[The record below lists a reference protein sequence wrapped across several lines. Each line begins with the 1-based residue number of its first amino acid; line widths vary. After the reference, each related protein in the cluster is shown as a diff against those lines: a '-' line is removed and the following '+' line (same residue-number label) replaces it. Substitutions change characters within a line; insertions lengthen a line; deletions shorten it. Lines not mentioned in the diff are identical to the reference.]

1 MPVYK
6 NEERNTWYCSF
17 YYHDWQGNRKRKKKE
32 GFKTQ
37 REAKAFERDF
47 LNKAKA
53 DSTMTFRVL
62 VELYLE
68 DCKTRLK
75 PTTLHIKECAIS
87 SRIAPYFNDMV
98 ISDISITT
106 VRKWQNELLNQSLA
120 PTTIHRINGELSAIM
135 NYGVKYYGLPFNP
148 VARCGS
154 IGKARADTMQFWTL
168 KEYNRFI
175 AAVEKPDVHFLFE
188 LLFYTGMREGEALAL
203 TLNDFDFN
211 TKEISINK
219 SLAVVKG
226 KTIIQTPKTAKSVRK
241 IAIPDFLCDNV
252 KEYVKMIYG
261 YKPEQRLFL
270 TNKHTISYQMKYYC
284 KLSGVKKIR
293 IHDIRHSHASL
304 LVELGFPILLI
315 SERLGHESINT
326 TLQTYSHLYPNKQS
340 EVADKL
346 QELNKMVR
354 F

>member
-17 YYHDWQGNRKRKKKE
+17 YYEDWQGNRKRKKKE

-47 LNKAKA
+47 LNKSKA
-53 DSTMTFRVL
+53 DCTMTFKNL

-75 PTTLHIKECAIS
+75 PTTLHIKECTIN
-87 SRIAPYFNDMV
+87 SRIAPYFNDMI
-98 ISDISITT
+98 ISNISVTT
-106 VRKWQNELLNQSLA
+106 VRKWQNELLNKSLA
-120 PTTIHRINGELSAIM
+120 PTTMHKINGDLSAIM
-135 NYGVKYYGLPFNP
+135 NYAVKYYNLPFNP
-148 VARCGS
+148 VARCGP
-154 IGKARADTMQFWTL
+154 IGKTKADTMQFWTL
-168 KEYNRFI
+168 EEFNQFI
-175 AAVEKPDVHFLFE
+175 AAVDKLEFYFLFE
-188 LLFYTGMREGEALAL
+188 LLFYTGLREGEALAL
-203 TLNDFDFN
+203 TLKDFDFDTN
-211 TKEISINK
+211 ELNINK
-219 SLAVVKG
+219 SLARIKG
-226 KTIIQTPKTAKSVRK
+226 KDIIQTPKTAKSVRK
-241 IAIPDFLCDNV
+241 IAIPSFLCDDV
-252 KEYVKMIYG
+252 KEYVKTIYG
-261 YKPEQRLFL
+261 YKPGQRLFL
-270 TNKHTISYQMKYYC
+270 INKQTIAYQMKHYC
-284 KLSGVKKIR
+284 KISGVKKIR

>member
-6 NEERNTWYCSF
+6 NEERNTWFCSF

-47 LNKAKA
+47 LNKTKA
-53 DSTMTFRVL
+53 DSTMTFKSL
-62 VELYLE
+62 AELYLE

-75 PTTLHIKECAIS
+75 PTTYQVKQYVIGGK
-87 SRIAPYFNDMV
+87 IAPYFNDMV
-98 ISDISITT
+98 VNNITVT
-106 VRKWQNELLNQSLA
+106 VVRKWQNELLNQGFT
-120 PTTIHRINGELSAIM
+120 PTYVHKINGDLSAIM
-135 NYGVKYYGLPFNP
+135 NFAVKYYNLPFNP

-168 KEYNRFI
+168 EEYNQFI
-175 AAVEKPDVHFLFE
+175 GAVKKPEFHFLFE

-203 TLNDFDFN
+203 TLNDFDFDTHELN
-211 TKEISINK
+211 INK
-219 SLAVVKG
+219 SLATVNG

-241 IAIPDFLCDNV
+241 IAIPDFICNDA
-252 KEYVKMIYG
+252 KEYVKTIYG
-261 YKPEQRLFL
+261 YKPTQRIFM
-270 TNKHTISYQMKYYC
+270 TNKHTIAHEMQRCC
-284 KLSGVKKIR
+284 KASGVKKIR
-293 IHDIRHSHASL
+293 VHDIRHSHASL

-315 SERLGHESINT
+315 SERLGHENINT

>member
-32 GFKTQ
+32 GFRTQ

-47 LNKAKA
+47 LNKSKA
-53 DSTMTFRVL
+53 DNTMTFRNL

-75 PTTLHIKECAIS
+75 PTTLHNKESVID

-98 ISDISITT
+98 ISDISVTT
-106 VRKWQNELLNQSLA
+106 VRKWQNELLNKALA
-120 PTTIHRINGELSAIM
+120 PTTIHKINGDLSAIM
-135 NYGVKYYGLPFNP
+135 NYAVKYYSLPFNP

-154 IGKARADTMQFWTL
+154 IGKTKADTMQFWTL
-168 KEYNRFI
+168 EEFNQFI
-175 AAVEKPDVHFLFE
+175 AAVKKPEFHLLFE
-188 LLFYTGMREGEALAL
+188 LLFYTGLREGEALAL

-211 TKEISINK
+211 TNELSITKN
-219 SLAVVKG
+219 LVRIKG
-226 KTIIQTPKTAKSVRK
+226 KDIIQTPKTPKSIRK
-241 IAIPDFLCDNV
+241 IAIPGFLCNDV
-252 KEYVKMIYG
+252 KEYVNTIYG

-270 TNKHTISYQMKYYC
+270 TNKCTITYQMNRYC
-284 KLSGVKKIR
+284 QLSGVKKIR

-315 SERLGHESINT
+315 SER
-326 TLQTYSHLYPNKQS
+326 
-340 EVADKL
+340 
-346 QELNKMVR
+346 
-354 F
+354 